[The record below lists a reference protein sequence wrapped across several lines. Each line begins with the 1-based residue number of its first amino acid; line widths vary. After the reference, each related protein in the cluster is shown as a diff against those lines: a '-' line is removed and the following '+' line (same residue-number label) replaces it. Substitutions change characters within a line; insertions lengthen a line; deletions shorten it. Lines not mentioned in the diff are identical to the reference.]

1 MAQTILF
8 DPLLPLWMIWAL
20 GGASVLIVALAIW
33 RGLSGW
39 PFRLAGAVA
48 VLAALSNPS
57 LQSEQRE
64 PLSDIVLVVVDQSAS
79 QRISD
84 RAQQTEAALAALEAD
99 IAALGMEMRLAR
111 VGDDPDN
118 GGTLAMTALSRLLA
132 EEPRARVAG
141 AIIVTDGQLHDAQ
154 IVPDLPAPLHALLTG
169 RATDWDRRLVI
180 ETAPAFG
187 IIGEELL
194 ITLRI
199 DDQGAVPA
207 DLAGRAGIAIAI
219 DGAPAQSFVV
229 PTNETLRLPL
239 TLDQAGRNVVQFI
252 IDGAPGELTD
262 RNNAAVVQINGIR
275 DRLSVLLVSGE
286 PHPGQRTWRNLLKSD
301 PSVDLVHFTILRPPD
316 KQDGVP
322 VTELSLIAF
331 PTRELFMD
339 SVDDFDLIIFDRYR
353 RRGILPLSYFDNIRR
368 YVEDGGALLVA
379 AGPDYASAASL
390 YRSPLADI
398 LPGMPTARVIE
409 APFVPRISELGQRHP
424 VTAGLQ
430 EAHQP
435 LPDSDQPWGRWM
447 RQIEVTVQ
455 SGQTVMTGD
464 GDAPL
469 LILDRV
475 GEGRVALLASDHA
488 WLWDRG
494 YEGGG
499 PQLEMLRRLAHWMMG
514 EPELEEEALV
524 AQTDGQTIRVTR
536 RTLGDAVGPLSVT
549 EPDGTVTQMA
559 LVQTA
564 PGRFTAEIMD
574 AEQGLYRLAEGAF
587 DSVIALGPAAP
598 REFEDTI
605 ASGLRLEPLSEGLGG
620 AVMRLEDGMPD
631 LRRVAE
637 GRNAA
642 GRGWIGLT
650 TRAAYLTTDVT

>member
-154 IVPDLPAPLHALLTG
+154 IVPDLPAPLHELLTG

-229 PTNETLRLPL
+229 PTN
-239 TLDQAGRNVVQFI
+239 
-252 IDGAPGELTD
+252 
-262 RNNAAVVQINGIR
+262 
-275 DRLSVLLVSGE
+275 
-286 PHPGQRTWRNLLKSD
+286 
-301 PSVDLVHFTILRPPD
+301 
-316 KQDGVP
+316 
-322 VTELSLIAF
+322 
-331 PTRELFMD
+331 
-339 SVDDFDLIIFDRYR
+339 
-353 RRGILPLSYFDNIRR
+353 
-368 YVEDGGALLVA
+368 
-379 AGPDYASAASL
+379 
-390 YRSPLADI
+390 
-398 LPGMPTARVIE
+398 
-409 APFVPRISELGQRHP
+409 
-424 VTAGLQ
+424 
-430 EAHQP
+430 
-435 LPDSDQPWGRWM
+435 
-447 RQIEVTVQ
+447 
-455 SGQTVMTGD
+455 
-464 GDAPL
+464 
-469 LILDRV
+469 
-475 GEGRVALLASDHA
+475 
-488 WLWDRG
+488 
-494 YEGGG
+494 
-499 PQLEMLRRLAHWMMG
+499 
-514 EPELEEEALV
+514 
-524 AQTDGQTIRVTR
+524 
-536 RTLGDAVGPLSVT
+536 
-549 EPDGTVTQMA
+549 
-559 LVQTA
+559 
-564 PGRFTAEIMD
+564 
-574 AEQGLYRLAEGAF
+574 
-587 DSVIALGPAAP
+587 
-598 REFEDTI
+598 
-605 ASGLRLEPLSEGLGG
+605 
-620 AVMRLEDGMPD
+620 
-631 LRRVAE
+631 
-637 GRNAA
+637 
-642 GRGWIGLT
+642 
-650 TRAAYLTTDVT
+650 